1 MTRLNQSKLKS
12 NTTPFVNEERNT
24 KLREWCNAKTGRG
37 SKLAAHV
44 FAHTRSKAN
53 SLSHY
58 KYGRHRISDTFWTTI
73 LEGIAKVESIDGTDT
88 PTELKTTELF
98 KEEPKQVTSE
108 SSVIEKQIKKLQDST
123 KSNLVRQYNEWVNT
137 DKVRKLRLANVVY
150 AHNFSL
156 PGTEINYTQNTFNN
170 IVAKLLSE
178 NKINDEHI
186 ERVHATI
193 KKVNELIENNSPFAI
208 AALRATD
215 K

>member
-1 MTRLNQSKLKS
+1 MIPTKSLKS
-12 NTTPFVNEERNT
+12 STPKIRIPNVKSTPVKPSPKT
-24 KLREWCNAKTGRG
+24 KKP
-37 SKLAAHV
+37 
-44 FAHTRSKAN
+44 
-53 SLSHY
+53 
-58 KYGRHRISDTFWTTI
+58 TI

-178 NKINDEHI
+178 NKIIIFSHNAQKFKFFTD
-186 ERVHATI
+186 VSS
-193 KKVNELIENNSPFAI
+193 EL
-208 AALRATD
+208 LT
-215 K
+215 